1 MAMTR
6 LNGSHFRN
14 GEEQFIDTSGWESIH
29 HDVDAGGNC
38 RVPWCE
44 YTLDNPDAEHINLD
58 RALTEPGRFNLF
70 KNHETHTHNDIQMRE
85 VLFTEFSD
93 EVNEDADAKMMATH
107 NLALRVLRLLKIKA
121 YGCNEKAGVLSREH
135 RKAMN
140 ELGTIVKFIHDTFPL
155 RANAIDPNGEMETAN
170 LAIAVMGQ
178 LRRDLLH
185 ATADREAWVT
195 STNEPSFIPDD
206 EKTSSSCKHVG
217 SDAEPHCNLKRHEG
231 DTMQP
236 HARRERTLNELHTLL
251 HNMLFSG
258 IDVAVRD
265 LQDYLQRHVTA
276 ADALIRTSMQLE
288 GFSEECCIGCEEHG
302 RKNQDP
308 KYDRDQSSPK
318 RRR

>member
-206 EKTSSSCKHVG
+206 EKTSSSCKH
-217 SDAEPHCNLKRHEG
+217 EG
-231 DTMQP
+231 DTYQP

-276 ADALIRTSMQLE
+276 VDALVRRSVDLE
-288 GFSEECCIGCEEHG
+288 QSDDTGQCYHCIEYG
-302 RKNQDP
+302 R
-308 KYDRDQSSPK
+308 DRCTKHSS
-318 RRR
+318 

>member
-70 KNHETHTHNDIQMRE
+70 KNHETHTHNDTQMRE

-206 EKTSSSCKHVG
+206 EKTSSSCKH
-217 SDAEPHCNLKRHEG
+217 EG
-231 DTMQP
+231 DTYQP

-276 ADALIRTSMQLE
+276 VDALVRRSVDLE
-288 GFSEECCIGCEEHG
+288 QSDDTGQCYHCIEYG
-302 RKNQDP
+302 R
-308 KYDRDQSSPK
+308 DRCTKHSS
-318 RRR
+318 

>member
-58 RALTEPGRFNLF
+58 RAFTEPGRFNLF
-70 KNHETHTHNDIQMRE
+70 KQNERLIRENQEMRRILLNEFKTE
-85 VLFTEFSD
+85 VEYS
-93 EVNEDADAKMMATH
+93 ADAHLRNTH
-107 NLALRVLRLLKIKA
+107 DLTLMVMRLLKGQA
-121 YGCNEKAGVLSREH
+121 DGRNEKAGVLSREH

-206 EKTSSSCKHVG
+206 EKTSSSCKH
-217 SDAEPHCNLKRHEG
+217 EG
-231 DTMQP
+231 DTYQP

-276 ADALIRTSMQLE
+276 VDALVRRSVDLE
-288 GFSEECCIGCEEHG
+288 QSDDTGQCYHCIEYG
-302 RKNQDP
+302 R
-308 KYDRDQSSPK
+308 DRCTKHSS
-318 RRR
+318 